1 MHIMLYVRLFTLDLI
16 VESSEMSEFSVRQ
29 RVCRVLQQE
38 PMLILSKCIN
48 QIFLLN
54 LQLWLSSGGVAEM
67 C

>member
-54 LQLWLSSGGVAEM
+54 LQLWLSSGGLTEM